1 MPDVEILLLFALAV
15 VVGAL
20 AWIGLSGRWPLR
32 RAQACH
38 FACPLSREPVDC
50 EIVQDIRTG
59 QYKAV
64 RACSAFPDGQV
75 RCALDC
81 ARLMNLGFRL
91 PPAAHA

>member
-1 MPDVEILLLFALAV
+1 MLLLFALAV

-20 AWIGLSGRWPLR
+20 AWIGLSRWPLHR
-32 RAQACH
+32 SQACH
-38 FACPLSREPVDC
+38 FACPLSAEPVDC
-50 EIVQDIRTG
+50 DMVQDIRTG

-64 RACSAFPDGQV
+64 RSCSAFPEGEV

-91 PPAAHA
+91 PPAGHA